1 VLRRIRHLIIVLILG
16 NLSAIVA
23 GDVLGAAARRP
34 RPFGV
39 VIQTSWNGW
48 ALPSLQITLLA
59 TVLVAVLY
67 TIVPEGRGATW
78 ASGPRPG
85 W

>member
-1 VLRRIRHLIIVLILG
+1 
-16 NLSAIVA
+16 
-23 GDVLGAAARRP
+23 
-34 RPFGV
+34 V